1 MAIGA
6 DFKKKTENTDWLEDV
21 RRKAYERFEKL
32 GFPTR
37 ELEGWKYIN
46 LEPILGA
53 SFVDSE
59 NKGPEFSDSRKI
71 EKYFLSENEQR
82 LVFVNGV
89 YSKNLSSVK
98 NLPSGVI
105 LQDLATS
112 LLSWHGARGKG
123 WPRSR
128 QAASLVSHGDL
139 IKGYLGRD
147 ASSETNPFSSIN
159 TFSFKDGLFLY
170 IPDKVVVDSPI
181 NVILLGTGES
191 DSSSLFYS
199 RILIVTGE
207 CSRVRVIVHYAGLP
221 DARYFNNTAAEI
233 YIGEGACLDYF
244 QIERGSKNSYQ
255 IATNRFYLGKFSTL
269 ETLAFTEGG
278 AITRNEEIVE
288 FGGEKGFASLKGL
301 ALLNDE
307 SQVYNHVQA
316 NHRVPN
322 CTSRQFYKNVLAGK
336 AKSEFNSLVRVSRGA
351 QKSDSNQLSKTLL
364 LSDTAE
370 SHSRPQL
377 KIDTDDVSCVHGA
390 TVGQLEKDE
399 LFYLRSRGLSKELAR
414 LVLTSGFAEE
424 VIQDLEP
431 APLKAH
437 LRNWIVEELEAVTER
452 KI

>member
-1 MAIGA
+1 MAIW
-6 DFKKKTENTDWLEDV
+6 TDLKIAESQGWLAEV
-21 RRKAYERFEKL
+21 RRTAYERFEKL

-46 LEPILGA
+46 LEPILSA
-53 SFVDSE
+53 SFAAPE
-59 NKGPEFSDSRKI
+59 NKGPEFSDTRMI

-89 YSKNLSSVK
+89 YSNNLSSVK
-98 NLPSGVI
+98 NLPPGVV
-105 LQDLATS
+105 LEDLAS
-112 LLSWHGARGKG
+112 
-123 WPRSR
+123 
-128 QAASLVSHGDL
+128 SLVSHGDL
-139 IKGYLGRD
+139 IRRYLGRD
-147 ASSETNPFSSIN
+147 ASSETNSFSSIN

-191 DSSSLFYS
+191 DSSPLFYS

-207 CSRVRVIVHYAGLP
+207 CSRVRVIVHFAGLP
-221 DARYFNNTAAEI
+221 NARYFNNTAAEI

-301 ALLNDE
+301 ALLNNE
-307 SQVYNHVQA
+307 SQFYNHVQA
-316 NHRVPN
+316 NHRVPD

-377 KIDTDDVSCVHGA
+377 RIDTDDVSCVHGA

-399 LFYLRSRGLSKELAR
+399 LFYLRSRGLSKEIAR

-437 LRNWIVEELEAVTER
+437 LRNWIVEEWKAVTTTPS
-452 KI
+452 IPPP